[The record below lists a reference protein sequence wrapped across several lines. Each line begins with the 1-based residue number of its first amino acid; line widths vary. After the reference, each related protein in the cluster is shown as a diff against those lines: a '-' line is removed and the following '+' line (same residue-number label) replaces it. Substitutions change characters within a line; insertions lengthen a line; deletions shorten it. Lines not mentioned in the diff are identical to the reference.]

1 MPVHVTNNEGH
12 KGIPNISSVVASHIN
27 RPEKLSGPAKISDV
41 HRISCLGHGQWIK
54 TTSGVALSRFVYL
67 SIYLFIYLSIYLS
80 IYPSIHLP
88 IYLHRFII
96 IYLTRYSLKEKLKN
110 QHTHT
115 QNTYILWCNYRICIA
130 SKTHNNQTQ
139 QTHI

>member
-54 TTSGVALSRFVYL
+54 NNIWCGFVTVCL
-67 SIYLFIYLSIYLS
+67 PIYLSI
-80 IYPSIHLP
+80 
-88 IYLHRFII
+88 
-96 IYLTRYSLKEKLKN
+96 
-110 QHTHT
+110 
-115 QNTYILWCNYRICIA
+115 
-130 SKTHNNQTQ
+130 
-139 QTHI
+139 